1 MIRTFSTHKIRPQID
16 LNHLWQFTAG
26 DAEPFQVS
34 VPSCWETYP
43 GFGSY
48 RGTAVYSHELQA
60 GGNVTPA
67 ADVVVENVTEVGTEA
82 TEPSTEA

>member
-26 DAEPFQVS
+26 DADPFQVS

-43 GFGSY
+43 GFGNY
-48 RGTAVYSHELQA
+48 RGTAVYSHEMSFLRRVRHSLTSVA
-60 GGNVTPA
+60 VMFWIA
-67 ADVVVENVTEVGTEA
+67 
-82 TEPSTEA
+82 